1 MGLNAR
7 DDRMIA
13 RDCPVR
19 YPELMKLPDTATV
32 CIEISRFSFV
42 KRRPDGT
49 IAFVSPIPSLYS
61 YGSVEGVEAADG
73 DPQDALVVG
82 ASPQRGST
90 VEYPVWGQ
98 VLFIDAGVI
107 DHKWVVGPRQITSA
121 EWDNVVLFFRFYAI
135 AKRCMGWRH
144 PSKGETVFQ
153 GIEQQQPNAG

>member
-1 MGLNAR
+1 
-7 DDRMIA
+7 MIA
-13 RDCPVR
+13 RECAVR
-19 YPELMKLPDTATV
+19 YPEFMKLPDTAKV

-49 IAFVSPIPSLYS
+49 VAFVSPVPSLYS
-61 YGSVEGVEAADG
+61 YGSVHSVEAADG

-82 ASPQRGST
+82 AAPQRGST

-107 DHKWVVGPRQITSA
+107 DHKWVVGPRRLTSI
-121 EWDNVVLFFRFYAI
+121 EWTNLGRFFRLYAI

-144 PSKGETVFQ
+144 PSKRETVFQ